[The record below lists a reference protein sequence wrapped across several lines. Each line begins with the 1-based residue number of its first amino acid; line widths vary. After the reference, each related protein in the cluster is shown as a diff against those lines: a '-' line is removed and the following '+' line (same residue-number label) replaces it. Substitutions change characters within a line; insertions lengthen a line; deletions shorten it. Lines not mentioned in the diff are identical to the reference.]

1 MIKCSFGST
10 ENVEATKVITED
22 ITSHLD
28 ETHFIETI
36 QYQESLPLVDESAAP
51 IASPDDCLEE
61 IQTSSSMSAILTEK
75 TDPRAHSPCG
85 GTTKKTASNA
95 KSIPTTSTSYPAFH
109 SVQSEYLKSTV
120 HIEPFYRYRVHSD
133 A

>member
-1 MIKCSFGST
+1 MRFHEFLFFAKLHFFFLFSGHRG
-10 ENVEATKVITED
+10 ATT
-22 ITSHLD
+22 
-28 ETHFIETI
+28 
-36 QYQESLPLVDESAAP
+36 
-51 IASPDDCLEE
+51 
-61 IQTSSSMSAILTEK
+61 
-75 TDPRAHSPCG
+75 
-85 GTTKKTASNA
+85 KTASNA

>member
-1 MIKCSFGST
+1 MGDFASF
-10 ENVEATKVITED
+10 A
-22 ITSHLD
+22 L
-28 ETHFIETI
+28 I
-36 QYQESLPLVDESAAP
+36 QLYYLN
-51 IASPDDCLEE
+51 E
-61 IQTSSSMSAILTEK
+61 ISGFFSICTFFLFSG
-75 TDPRAHSPCG
+75 PCG
-85 GTTKKTASNA
+85 GTTRKTASNA

>member
-1 MIKCSFGST
+1 MVRFHCLIYTYPAIPYCTIFKMRSLDF
-10 ENVEATKVITED
+10 
-22 ITSHLD
+22 SHL
-28 ETHFIETI
+28 HFFLF
-36 QYQESLPLVDESAAP
+36 SG
-51 IASPDDCLEE
+51 
-61 IQTSSSMSAILTEK
+61 
-75 TDPRAHSPCG
+75 PCG